1 MKNIIK
7 KLIVLGMALCLS
19 VSFSIISLADEWI
32 QDSKGWKAK
41 NSDGSYIIDSWYQ
54 ATDGL
59 WYYIGADG
67 YMLYSSWTPDN
78 YYVGT
83 NGAMVDSVKK
93 FMEIDNGDG
102 TKIQVEVIG
111 VEDDGS
117 WYGTTLQG
125 APVAS
130 MGKYGEF
137 GKEMYDVLVENWKAG
152 VYAGEFDLRYDAILN
167 LGLISDE
174 NFEAIIQEI
183 VAMDRSTAINTTL
196 EAWKMDFANKWKA
209 SYNSASAESKK
220 TDPEL
225 LGVVKHTFSVP
236 NSDET
241 TAEIAHDVCKKC
253 AIMYSPNRQYR
264 YKWHVEN
271 GMVNVT
277 VASSTGTVTED
288 MLN

>member
-1 MKNIIK
+1 MRKTVK
-7 KLIVLGMALCLS
+7 KLVALGTMLCLT
-19 VSFSIISLADEWI
+19 VSSSIISFADGWE

-41 NSDGSYIIDSWYQ
+41 NSDGSYITDSWYQ
-54 ATDGL
+54 ADGL

-67 YMLYSSWTPDN
+67 YMLHGSWTPDN

-83 NGAMVDSVKK
+83 DGVMVDSVKK

-102 TKIQVEVIG
+102 TKVQVEVIG

-152 VYAGEFDLRYDAILN
+152 VYAGEFDLRYDATLN

-209 SYNSASAESKK
+209 SYNSASAEAKK
-220 TDPEL
+220 TDSKL

-236 NSDET
+236 NLDET
-241 TAEIAHDVCKKC
+241 TTEIAHDVCKKC
-253 AIMYSPNRQYR
+253 ATMYSPNRQYR